1 MKTFLEASSKI
12 EMVRKEEAL
21 VVLVVLVVLEGWA
34 DLIMMISLVRDLEIV
49 DSVHSHHQ
57 LSAVW
62 VVVEVYPNQPAQ

>member
-1 MKTFLEASSKI
+1 MKMKIFLEASSKI
-12 EMVRKEEAL
+12 EMVRKEEAS
-21 VVLVVLVVLEGWA
+21 VVLVVLEGLV

-62 VVVEVYPNQPAQ
+62 VVVEVYPNQLAQ